1 MRAVHPSTR
10 RVRPLEAPVGSV
22 EGVQLVV
29 GRPKVHKPPSS
40 TTTGEL
46 LTLTPQIPAQGLAK
60 IDRGR
65 RGNYQQKTIR
75 VVIHLLERL
84 GMLLWGC
91 PCLPA
96 PPHPQATPW
105 RLWRLDAPSPPWG
118 ATNLRRP
125 IRSAAPT
132 AVANNMSPAATC
144 PRPPHPTAHKRR
156 RLEGEAGR
164 LPLPP
169 DQVP

>member
-22 EGVQLVV
+22 DGVQLVV

-75 VVIHLLERL
+75 VVIHFTRAFRYVAL
-84 GMLLWGC
+84 G
-91 PCLPA
+91 LPV
-96 PPHPQATPW
+96 PP
-105 RLWRLDAPSPPWG
+105 RPSPPPG
-118 ATNLRRP
+118 NTVA
-125 IRSAAPT
+125 
-132 AVANNMSPAATC
+132 AVAA
-144 PRPPHPTAHKRR
+144 
-156 RLEGEAGR
+156 
-164 LPLPP
+164 
-169 DQVP
+169 